1 MEILDTFFGDLKL
14 FKRYFSMKK
23 IEKKK
28 KILKKIQKIKKKSAV
43 NPVKSMVC
51 VDLKIFEKSFKKV
64 LTFSFS

>member
-1 MEILDTFFGDLKL
+1 
-14 FKRYFSMKK
+14 MKK